1 MHRVESLGDVK
12 FEEQNRHVHR
22 GFSMGTLLFLW
33 CFLTMFMTY
42 MKLSCIL
49 RPQMKALWFI
59 EIIECMSGYNLMANT
74 LYKILTKAY
83 WSIVSNFLRSIFIW
97 NKDHIC
103 RVEKI

>member
-1 MHRVESLGDVK
+1 
-12 FEEQNRHVHR
+12 
-22 GFSMGTLLFLW
+22 
-33 CFLTMFMTY
+33 
-42 MKLSCIL
+42 
-49 RPQMKALWFI
+49 MKALWFI

-74 LYKILTKAY
+74 LDKILMKAY